1 MVDYPTF
8 PVPSSTS
15 APAFIDEILR
25 FRTDSSLEIRRSRYS
40 RPRRQ
45 FTLEYL
51 GKTTH
56 EMRIIRDFLAAQRF
70 GTLPFSW
77 WHSTA
82 SESVTFTAS
91 TPIVL
96 HFTINHG
103 LLTGQM
109 VGVFES
115 PGGNAANGFWTI
127 TSGGTGTILLNG
139 SSSVGA
145 GPGAVRVY
153 LPRAVARFSEDTY
166 PSPARVNYGGGEGQA
181 GIEQGW
187 SWGVLNEEEL

>member
-1 MVDYPTF
+1 MADYPTF
-8 PVPSSTS
+8 PVPSSIS
-15 APAFIDEILR
+15 APAYIDPVLR
-25 FRTDSSLEIRRSRYS
+25 FQTDSSAEIRRSRYS

-45 FTLEYL
+45 YTIEYL
-51 GKTTH
+51 GKSTH

-70 GTLPFSW
+70 GTLPFQF

-82 SESVTFTAS
+82 LEPVTFAAS

-96 HFTINHG
+96 HYTMNHG

-115 PGGNAANGFWTI
+115 PSGNAANGFWTI

-153 LPRAVARFSEDTY
+153 LPRAVARFSDDTY

-181 GIEQGW
+181 GTEQRW
-187 SWGVLNEEEL
+187 SWSVTIEEEL